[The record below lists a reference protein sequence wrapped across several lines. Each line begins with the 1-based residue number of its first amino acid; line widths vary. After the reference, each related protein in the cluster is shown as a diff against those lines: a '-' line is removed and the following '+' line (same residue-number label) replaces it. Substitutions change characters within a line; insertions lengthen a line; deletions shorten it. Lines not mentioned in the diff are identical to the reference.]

1 MSNVV
6 QLEAFE
12 SSLKA
17 RRIRWFISPLL
28 PTIYPPG
35 FQEQLFTES
44 PPFQRR
50 ILLTSTASSEAWKMT
65 DKWDM
70 ILVPQTQLDW
80 SLILTIFMNQP
91 PPTLVIATPE
101 TRIPPQIF
109 QRCAQMG
116 VKAPTF
122 ICLQVLSQP
131 LPPPPTTFDAT
142 FFPPAKDVEDVLMD
156 AMQTALVSV
165 LSAHKLGDFTVKDAL
180 KDLRGAG
187 ATLVVS
193 SIEDAEPTLY
203 WYYASEQK
211 SRGKDLLTSVVNTLL
226 HRG

>member
-17 RRIRWFISPLL
+17 RRIRWFISPLH

-44 PPFQRR
+44 PPFQKR
-50 ILLTSTASSEAWKMT
+50 ILLTSVSSSEAWKMS
-65 DKWDM
+65 DKWDI
-70 ILVPQTQLDW
+70 ILVPQTQMDW
-80 SLILTIFMNQP
+80 SLVLTLCMNQP
-91 PPTLVIATPE
+91 SHSLIVSTPE
-101 TRIPPQIF
+101 TRIPVQIF

-116 VKAPTF
+116 AKAPTF
-122 ICLQVLSQP
+122 VCLQSLSLP
-131 LPPPPTTFDAT
+131 LPQAPISFDAT
-142 FFPPAKDVEDVLMD
+142 FFPPAKDVEDALME
-156 AMQTALVSV
+156 AMQTALKSV
-165 LSAHKLGDFTVKDAL
+165 ISDHKLGDFTVKDAL

-193 SIEDAEPTLY
+193 SIEETESTLY

-211 SRGKDLLTSVVNTLL
+211 ARGKDLLTSVVQTLL

>member
-28 PTIYPPG
+28 SAIYPPG
-35 FQEQLFTES
+35 FQEQLLTES

-80 SLILTIFMNQP
+80 SLILTVLLNQP

-116 VKAPTF
+116 SKGPTF
-122 ICLQVLSQP
+122 ICLQGLSLP
-131 LPPPPTTFDAT
+131 LPQSPTTFDAT

-156 AMQTALVSV
+156 AMQTALLSV

-193 SIEDAEPTLY
+193 SIEETEPTLY

-211 SRGKDLLTSVVNTLL
+211 ARGKDLLTSVVQTLL

>member
-1 MSNVV
+1 MSKVV

-17 RRIRWFISPLL
+17 RRIRWFVSPLL

-70 ILVPQTQLDW
+70 ILVPQTQMDW
-80 SLILTIFMNQP
+80 SLTLTVLMNQP
-91 PPTLVIATPE
+91 PPTLVISTPE

-109 QRCAQMG
+109 QKCAHMG
-116 VKAPTF
+116 AKAPTF
-122 ICLQVLSQP
+122 ICLQTLSHP
-131 LPPPPTTFDAT
+131 LPQAPISFDAT
-142 FFPPAKDVEDVLMD
+142 FFPPAKDVEDTLMD
-156 AMQTALVSV
+156 AMQNALKSV
-165 LSAHKLGDFTVKDAL
+165 ISDHKLGDFTVKDAL

-193 SIEDAEPTLY
+193 SIEETEPTLY
-203 WYYASEQK
+203 WYYASEQRAK
-211 SRGKDLLTSVVNTLL
+211 GKDLLTAVVQTLL

>member
-28 PTIYPPG
+28 PTVYPPG

-70 ILVPQTQLDW
+70 ILMPQTQLDW
-80 SLILTIFMNQP
+80 SLALTIVMNQP
-91 PPTLVIATPE
+91 PPSLVVTTPE
-101 TRIPPQIF
+101 TRIPPQVF

-116 VKAPTF
+116 PKAPTF
-122 ICLQVLSQP
+122 ICLQTLALP
-131 LPPPPTTFDAT
+131 LPQAPVSFDAT
-142 FFPPAKDVEDVLMD
+142 FFPPAKDVEDALME
-156 AMQTALVSV
+156 AMQIALASV
-165 LSAHKLGDFTVKDAL
+165 ISVHKLGDFTVKDAL

-187 ATLVVS
+187 ATLVAS
-193 SIEDAEPTLY
+193 SIEESEPTLY

-211 SRGKDLLTSVVNTLL
+211 AKGKDLLTSVVQTLL
-226 HRG
+226 HRA

>member
-50 ILLTSTASSEAWKMT
+50 ILLTSSASSEAWKMT

-70 ILVPQTQLDW
+70 ILVPQTQMDW
-80 SLILTIFMNQP
+80 SLVLTLLTHQP

-109 QRCAQMG
+109 QRCIPLG
-116 VKAPTF
+116 TKAPTF
-122 ICLQVLSQP
+122 ICLQTLSLP
-131 LPPPPTTFDAT
+131 LPPATVTFDAT
-142 FFPPAKDVEDVLMD
+142 FFPPAKDVEDVLME
-156 AMQTALVSV
+156 AMQAALKSV
-165 LSAHKLGDFTVKDAL
+165 ISDHKLGDFTVKDAL

-193 SIEDAEPTLY
+193 SIEEAEPTLY

-211 SRGKDLLTSVVNTLL
+211 TRGKDLLTAVVQTLL
-226 HRG
+226 HRA